1 MDRGMAEE
9 QKVAYKP
16 LSRWQKVQQQLWF
29 KGCVV
34 SSFALIIGTF
44 GFLQL
49 PPHPARLQHV
59 EGFVREATK
68 NKGSW
73 VLELTNGRI
82 YQGIV
87 YAQIKDGRNL
97 IGKFIE
103 ADVWHGRAFRL
114 RSSDAELLKYDD
126 VYASRWKWTQIYL
139 IAALIGFAFSAAS
152 ASARLRRFLMWVP
165 RPSAK
170 TS

>member
-1 MDRGMAEE
+1 MPEE
-9 QKVAYKP
+9 QKVAEKP
-16 LSRWQKVQQQLWF
+16 LNRWQKVQQQMWF
-29 KGCVV
+29 NGCVV

-49 PPHPARLQHV
+49 PPHPGSLQHV
-59 EGFVREATK
+59 EGFVREARK

-73 VLELTNGRI
+73 ALELTNGKI
-82 YQGIV
+82 YQGTV
-87 YAQIKDGRNL
+87 FAQIKDGRNL
-97 IGKFIE
+97 IGKFVE
-103 ADVWHGRAFRL
+103 ADVWHGQAYRL
-114 RSSDAELLKYDD
+114 HTGDAELLKYDN
-126 VYASRWKWTQIYL
+126 VYASRWKWAQIYL
-139 IAALIGFAFSAAS
+139 IAAWIGFAFSAAS